1 MEKTHSIKH
10 QTILILKGLAMGAAN
25 KVPGVSG
32 GVVAFVA
39 GFYEEFIF
47 SLQRFNAHAFR
58 LLLKKEF
65 SAFYKYVNGK
75 FLSLLFL
82 GMLISY
88 FSVSKLLD
96 YWIKH
101 YEVYVWSVFF
111 GMIIGSIFYIAKDFK
126 DWKITTYSAVAI
138 GIILGVSI
146 SFLDPA
152 TENDNLLFVF
162 LCGIISVSGMTLPGF
177 SGSFILIL
185 LGNYVL
191 LLVDSV
197 NALFDTVYEL
207 LSGDFSFYKD
217 LYRVKM
223 LKILVVFTFGSL
235 VGLVTFSHVLNY
247 ILKHY
252 KSVTTASILGF
263 IIGSLGVVWPFKFAI
278 FKTDSLKN
286 TLIDSKGQPIIINYE
301 RYLPELNPETFI
313 AIVFII
319 LGAVIVLG
327 LGYVELKLKPTM
339 NNFGLIG
346 KDISYS
352 FSELYFTEKF
362 KNSDI
367 KNTKYKTFDIENID
381 NIKELISNEN
391 LSGLNVTIPYKQEI
405 LPFLDQL
412 NSTSAQIGAVN
423 CIKVMKNGTLKG
435 YNTDYY
441 GFKDSLKPYL
451 QKHHTHALILG
462 TGGASKAVAYA
473 LDRLNI
479 KYKFVSRKPAQGQLN
494 YTNITADVILKHTL
508 IINCTPLGTYPNI
521 TACPNIPYFNITRRH
536 LMYDL
541 IYNPEVSAFLAKGQS
556 QGATIVNG
564 GEMLRIQAEKSWE
577 IWNR

>member
-1 MEKTHSIKH
+1 
-10 QTILILKGLAMGAAN
+10 
-25 KVPGVSG
+25 
-32 GVVAFVA
+32 
-39 GFYEEFIF
+39 
-47 SLQRFNAHAFR
+47 
-58 LLLKKEF
+58 
-65 SAFYKYVNGK
+65 
-75 FLSLLFL
+75 
-82 GMLISY
+82 
-88 FSVSKLLD
+88 
-96 YWIKH
+96 
-101 YEVYVWSVFF
+101 
-111 GMIIGSIFYIAKDFK
+111 
-126 DWKITTYSAVAI
+126 
-138 GIILGVSI
+138 
-146 SFLDPA
+146 
-152 TENDNLLFVF
+152 
-162 LCGIISVSGMTLPGF
+162 
-177 SGSFILIL
+177 
-185 LGNYVL
+185 
-191 LLVDSV
+191 
-197 NALFDTVYEL
+197 
-207 LSGDFSFYKD
+207 
-217 LYRVKM
+217 
-223 LKILVVFTFGSL
+223 
-235 VGLVTFSHVLNY
+235 
-247 ILKHY
+247 
-252 KSVTTASILGF
+252 
-263 IIGSLGVVWPFKFAI
+263 
-278 FKTDSLKN
+278 
-286 TLIDSKGQPIIINYE
+286 
-301 RYLPELNPETFI
+301 
-313 AIVFII
+313 
-319 LGAVIVLG
+319 
-327 LGYVELKLKPTM
+327 M

-479 KYKFVSRKPAQGQLN
+479 KYKFVSRKPTQGQLN